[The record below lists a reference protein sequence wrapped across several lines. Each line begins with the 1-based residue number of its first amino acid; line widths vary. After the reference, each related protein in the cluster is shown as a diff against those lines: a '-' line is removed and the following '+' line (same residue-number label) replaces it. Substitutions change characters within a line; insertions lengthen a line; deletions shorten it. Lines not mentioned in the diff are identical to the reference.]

1 MVLRDAYET
10 VVKLYLDGCIEVCT
24 PDDSSAEKDREN
36 NRSLLARTVLQPD
49 GDVLMYVSQEILA
62 RPGIWQAHMEKIRG
76 KIDSISRFRM
86 FLKWI
91 RLLSPVFL
99 VWGGY
104 NLWNASIKGFLLLVL
119 PSLFVLIIKPI
130 VGIFFQRR
138 LKREIKRI

>member
-10 VVKLYLDGCIEVCT
+10 VVKLYFEGGIEVCT
-24 PDDSSAEKDREN
+24 PDDASAEKDREN

-62 RPGIWQAHMEKIRG
+62 RPGMWQAHMEKIRG

-91 RLLSPVFL
+91 RLLSPVLL

-104 NLWNASIKGFLLLVL
+104 NLLNDSIWGFLLLVL
-119 PSLFVLIIKPI
+119 PSFFVLIIKWI
-130 VGIFFQRR
+130 VGTFFQRR
-138 LKREIKRI
+138 LKREIKRL